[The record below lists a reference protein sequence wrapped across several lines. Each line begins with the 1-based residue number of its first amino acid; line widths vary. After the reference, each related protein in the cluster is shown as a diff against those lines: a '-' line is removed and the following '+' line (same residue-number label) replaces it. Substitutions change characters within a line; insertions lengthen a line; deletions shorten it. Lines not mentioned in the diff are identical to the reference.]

1 MKDFIEGL
9 SSTSL
14 AAHRRSGVHNTGRF
28 PITRLVMAA
37 PLPDTDG
44 TAFDPKPYIRSFEA
58 ALDRLKELDQDLSER
73 ESDLK
78 EGVRRAELEHTRTI
92 ERLGSKFNQT
102 LQEFQRLDA
111 SISDG
116 GGMAVRIGGELEQL
130 DKQRQ
135 RAADAMFLI
144 RCYSEFCRGDASRL
158 EALRKTGRIEDNIR
172 CAVVARQL
180 TMIARRM
187 DGNTQSRGLIEK
199 FSETLEKDL
208 LRQFDKAYRKQQWE
222 SMKVGYAPSIW
233 ARV

>member
-1 MKDFIEGL
+1 MPTLISP
-9 SSTSL
+9 SS
-14 AAHRRSGVHNTGRF
+14 
-28 PITRLVMAA
+28 LVTNELTA
-37 PLPDTDG
+37 
-44 TAFDPKPYIRSFEA
+44 AFDPKPYIRTFEA

-73 ESDLK
+73 ESGLK
-78 EGVRRAELEHTRTI
+78 DAVRRAETEHSRTI

-116 GGMAVRIGGELEQL
+116 GGAAVRIGGELEQL

-144 RCYSEFCRGDASRL
+144 RCYSDFCSGDASRL
-158 EALRKTGRIEDNIR
+158 EALRKTGKIEDSIR

-180 TMIARRM
+180 TMIARRTE
-187 DGNTQSRGLIEK
+187 GSNQSKDLIEK

-208 LRQFDKAYRKQQWE
+208 LRQFDKASRKRQWDD
-222 SMKVGYAPSIW
+222 MKVRICPLLPPPGAG
-233 ARV
+233 VVLN